1 MTNIM
6 DHFERLGFAR
16 QFTLN
21 ASDLEQAYLTRSRAI
36 HPDFHQ
42 LEGGSQQVAS
52 VEASAALNEAYT
64 TLRDPFKRADYLLQ
78 LQGGPTASELKDM
91 PASFL
96 NEMLELRMEIAE
108 LKPETPQ
115 ALAMEQQ
122 LTARR
127 EKLLDQV
134 GQALGKSDWAEARR
148 LLNAT
153 KYVQNLL
160 RDLRQL

>member
-1 MTNIM
+1 M
-6 DHFERLGFAR
+6 DQFERLGFPR

-21 ASDLEQAYLTRSRAI
+21 TADLEQAYLTRSRAI
-36 HPDFHQ
+36 HPDYHQ
-42 LEGGSQQVAS
+42 LEGDSQQAAS

-64 TLRDPFKRADYLLQ
+64 TLRDPFKRANYMLELLN
-78 LQGGPTASELKDM
+78 GPMASDLKEM

-115 ALAMEQQ
+115 ALTMEKQ
-122 LTARR
+122 LASRR

-134 GQALGKSDWAEARR
+134 GQALTANNLPEARR